1 MTTHNSSKFF
11 ARKST
16 LAAAVVLCTPLFLT
30 ACGGDSS
37 AGSTSSNLTDESTAS
52 TLSGTAT
59 KGPIDAATITV
70 FALNADGSR
79 GEYLGE
85 TTTDADGRYSL
96 EIDHD
101 GPVSVVATE
110 GTYIDEASGL
120 TVALAAGVE
129 LETLLASA
137 QEGEN
142 VAVTA
147 LTTIAAARAKAT
159 AGFGLEMAIS
169 SASLEVAEAFG
180 LGEVDIT
187 ATIPADLSRDQS
199 AQASVEA
206 RNYGLVQ
213 AGLTQIAEDAQMSA
227 DSVLTMVRQMA
238 EDFTDGVMDGKDHA
252 GAAITTALSITPE
265 QAHVGLQAA
274 MSAFLQSSENRSG
287 MPTPDITIPSADG
300 AAIDPPIPTNG
311 AR

>member
-1 MTTHNSSKFF
+1 MNRLNGSKFS
-11 ARKST
+11 KSV
-16 LAAAVVLCTPLFLT
+16 LASAVVLCAPLFLG
-30 ACGGDSS
+30 ACGGGSS
-37 AGSTSSNLTDESTAS
+37 VGSTTSTSPTDESTS
-52 TLSGTAT
+52 TMLSGTAT
-59 KGPIDAATITV
+59 KGPIDAATITA

-85 TTTDADGRYSL
+85 TTTDVDGRYSL

-101 GPVSVVATE
+101 GPVAVVAT
-110 GTYIDEASGL
+110 GGSYVDEASGL
-120 TVALAAGVE
+120 PVTLAAGVE

-137 QEGEN
+137 REGGN

-147 LTTIAAARAKAT
+147 LTTVAAARAKAT
-159 AGFGLEMAIS
+159 ADFGLETAIN

-180 LGEVDIT
+180 LGEVDIV
-187 ATIPADLSRDQS
+187 ATIPADLSSQQS
-199 AQASVEA
+199 AQASVDA

-238 EDFTDGVMDGKDHA
+238 EDFTDGVLDGQDHA
-252 GAAITTALSITPE
+252 GAAIASALDITPE

-274 MSAFLQSSENRSG
+274 MSAFLQSSENRSE
-287 MPTPDITIPSADG
+287 MAMPDITIPAAGG
-300 AAIDPPIPTNG
+300 AAIDPPIPTNSP
-311 AR
+311 R